1 MNNRARIQFERRR
14 KEKKKQQNST
24 ELGIWRFFFFQ
35 MRVLKVRL
43 PVDGVTDARDE
54 SGQEH
59 ERFPV
64 RSFFTG
70 HPTYVAVR
78 PRVTL
83 YDTADINGEQ
93 ILPANVGNVK
103 HGRNINHDALGV
115 A

>member
-1 MNNRARIQFERRR
+1 MKEEE
-14 KEKKKQQNST
+14 EKKKKHNRIRRSW
-24 ELGIWRFFFFQ
+24 EFGGFFFQ

-103 HGRNINHDALGV
+103 HGRNINHDALG
-115 A
+115 AA